1 MMDNKGQLSAEYLL
15 LAGVLI
21 ILVMLAIVFVASENE
36 LNMAMSAARN
46 GAIEG
51 IGTSSLAL
59 YPIDMNIQI
68 QRVVCCIHI
77 RLILLM

>member
-1 MMDNKGQLSAEYLL
+1 MDNKGQLSAEYLL

-59 YPIDMNIQI
+59 YPNIQI
-68 QRVVCCIHI
+68 QRVVYCIHI

>member
-36 LNMAMSAARN
+36 LKELDENKMYIIKVEEKEFLLSVTGN
-46 GAIEG
+46 KNEL
-51 IGTSSLAL
+51 TNSTL
-59 YPIDMNIQI
+59 YQFINT
-68 QRVVCCIHI
+68 
-77 RLILLM
+77 LN